1 MLKRVLG
8 LYTKRLRSSLIQLFP
23 FTQKHNV
30 SSMKSA
36 YTILADDSAIEKS
49 LLDDRSY
56 RFFKLESNNL
66 HVLVINDPTTDR
78 AAASLDVN
86 VGSFADKKYTV
97 PGLAHFCEHL
107 LFMGTAKY
115 PEENEYSS
123 YLSKHSGHS
132 NAYTAA
138 EHTNYYFE
146 VSSDYLEGALDR
158 FAQFFI
164 SPLFSKSCKDREIKA
179 VDSENKKNLQNDLW
193 RMYQLDK
200 LTSNPEH
207 PYNGFSTGNYHTL
220 HEEPISRGLNVRDV
234 LLEFY
239 KNQYSSN
246 IMGLVVLGKESL
258 DDLTE
263 WSITKF
269 SDIPNTNL
277 PRPSYNGKLIYNAAD
292 LGKLTK
298 AKPIMDTHKLE
309 LSFIIP
315 DDQERNWECKP
326 SGYFSHLLG
335 HESKGSI
342 LHYLKK
348 KNWVNELSAGGMKV
362 CQGNS
367 LFMVE
372 LELTPQGLSKW
383 QDIVVHVF
391 EYLSMLNSQEPQ
403 EWLWKEISDM
413 SKINFRYKQKQGT
426 SSTVSKISNKL
437 YQFTEDSYIPPEN
450 LLNSSVVRNFNPVE
464 IKKYGSY
471 FNPDNFR
478 LSLTSQDLTDLT
490 EKEYWY
496 GTEYSYE
503 DIPFDLLKRVKSAGN
518 NEGLHLPSPN
528 KFIPQD
534 FTVKGEKAD
543 RALGHPYLIYNSSK
557 FETWFKQDD
566 QFRVPKGHINLTI
579 HAPTLSK
586 SISTVVM
593 GSLLSEMIDDEL
605 NEIKYYASIGGLSL
619 HILQFRDGFSLKVGG
634 YNDKLPEFLRQIL
647 EVFTA
652 FKPKPDRFES
662 IKFKVA
668 QELKNFGYEIPY
680 SQIGTHFLQLINELT
695 YTDTDKFKVINS
707 ITFEDITKFAENL
720 WSEGTFVQSLVLG
733 NFDHS
738 NAVEVDRLIRDSFK
752 KHKEINSAEEKVR
765 EAIAFQ
771 SFLLEVGEHA
781 RYELPLQDANNVNS
795 CLEYFIQVGRLDAEN
810 NRLRILTDL
819 LATTIHEPCFNQLRT
834 KEQLGYVVFS
844 GYRLSRSYF
853 GLRFLVQ
860 SERTCDYLEFRVEE
874 FLKKFKNK
882 NLGEE
887 LTEEAFAKFKQSL
900 KNKKLTK
907 LKNLNEESSRFWNA
921 INDGYYDFTQKAKDA
936 EELDSITREE
946 FLTFFNDY
954 FDVDNAT
961 KSSKLSVYLKS
972 QKTPEVDE
980 SKLFASAIQ
989 NYIYK
994 HDVPINSEV
1003 VDSILES
1010 KGSDLT
1016 AVIDEIIDRIQNGEE
1031 KIENLEEFKKNFV
1044 AEVSER
1050 TKQSTPSAFP
1060 KGTLYTLS
1068 DKFKDDHAKGGIPQ
1082 PVDPLP
1088 SFYYPKGEA
1097 RL

>member
-1 MLKRVLG
+1 MLTRRWILS
-8 LYTKRLRSSLIQLFP
+8 TKRTYSTFSRLFP
-23 FTQKHNV
+23 FIQKHSV
-30 SSMKSA
+30 STMKSA
-36 YTILADDSAIEKS
+36 YTILADDSAIEKP

-56 RFFKLESNNL
+56 RFLKLESNDL

-78 AAASLDVN
+78 SAASLDVN

-123 YLSKHSGHS
+123 YLSKHSGYS

-164 SPLFSKSCKDREIKA
+164 APLFSKSCKDREIRA

-200 LTSNPEH
+200 LTSNLQH

-220 HEEPISRGLNVRDV
+220 HEEPEARGLNVRDV
-234 LLEFY
+234 LLDFY

-246 IMGLVVLGKESL
+246 LMSLVVIGKESL

-269 SDIPNTNL
+269 SAVPNTNL
-277 PRPSYNGKLIYNAAD
+277 PRPNYDGEVIYNPEN

-309 LSFIIP
+309 LTFMVP

-326 SGYFSHLLG
+326 SSYFSHLLG
-335 HESKGSI
+335 HESKGS
-342 LHYLKK
+342 LYHFLKE
-348 KNWVNELSAGGMKV
+348 KNWVNNLSAGGMKV

-367 LFMVE
+367 TFMIE
-372 LELTPQGLSKW
+372 MDLTPQGLTNW
-383 QDIVVHVF
+383 DAIVVHAF
-391 EYLSMLNSQEPQ
+391 EYLHMLNSQEPQ
-403 EWLWKEISDM
+403 NWLWKEVSDM
-413 SKINFRYKQKQGT
+413 SKINFRFKQKLGT
-426 SSTVSKISNKL
+426 SSTVSKMSSKL

-450 LLNSSVVRNFNPVE
+450 LLSTHVIREFDPTE

-471 FNPDNFR
+471 LNPDNFR
-478 LSLTSQDLTDLT
+478 LSLTSQDLPELN
-490 EKEYWY
+490 EKENWY
-496 GTEYSYE
+496 GTEYSFE
-503 DIPFDLLKRVKSAGN
+503 DIPSDLLSKIKAVGEN
-518 NEGLHLPSPN
+518 VQLHLPSPN

-543 RALGHPYLIYNSSK
+543 KPLGHPYLISNSNK

-566 QFRVPKGHINLTI
+566 QYRVPKGHINLTV
-579 HAPTLSK
+579 HAPPLNR
-586 SISTVVM
+586 SISSVVM
-593 GSLLSEMIDDEL
+593 GSLLSEMLDDEL
-605 NEIKYYASIGGLSL
+605 NEIKYYASLVGLSL
-619 HILQFRDGFSLKVGG
+619 HIHQFRDGFSLKVGG

-647 EVFTA
+647 DVFTD

-662 IKFKVA
+662 IKFKIT
-668 QELKNFGYEIPY
+668 QELKNFGYQIPY
-680 SQIGTHFLQLINELT
+680 SQIGTHFLQLINERT
-695 YTDTDKFKVINS
+695 YTDDDKLGVILDIS
-707 ITFEDITKFAENL
+707 FEDVAKFADDL
-720 WSEGTFVQSLVLG
+720 WSEGTFVQTLVLG
-733 NFDHS
+733 NFDHH
-738 NAVEVDRLIRDSFK
+738 NAVEVDKLIKEAFK
-752 KHKEINSAEEKVR
+752 NHKEIHESK
-765 EAIAFQ
+765 EAVTDAIGFE
-771 SFLLEVGEHA
+771 SFTLHKGEHA

-795 CLEYFIQVGRLDAEN
+795 CLEYFIEVGPLDEEN

-853 GLRFLVQ
+853 GLRFLIQ
-860 SERTCDYLEFRVEE
+860 SERPCEYLEFRVEE
-874 FLKKFKNK
+874 FLKKFKNN
-882 NLGEE
+882 NLKKE
-887 LTEEAFAKFKQSL
+887 LTDEAFAKFKQSL

-907 LKNLNEESSRFWNA
+907 LKNLSEESARFWNA
-921 INDGYYDFTQKAKDA
+921 INDGYYDFRQKAKDA
-936 EELDSITREE
+936 EELDLITKEE
-946 FLTFFNDY
+946 FLKFFDDY
-954 FDVDNAT
+954 FDVDCAT
-961 KSSKLSVYLKS
+961 KSSKLAVYLKS
-972 QKTPEVDE
+972 QKTPEADP
-980 SKLFASAIQ
+980 KKMLASAVH
-989 NYIYK
+989 NYIYQN
-994 HDVPINSEV
+994 DVPIESET

-1010 KGSDLT
+1010 KGSDLE
-1016 AVIDEIIDRIQNGEE
+1016 AVIGEIIERVQKSDKKIDNPEE
-1031 KIENLEEFKKNFV
+1031 VKTKFV
-1044 AEVSER
+1044 KEVTAR
-1050 TKQSTPSAFP
+1050 TEQPTPSEFP
-1060 KGTLYTLS
+1060 KGDLYTLS
-1068 DKFKDDHAKGGIPQ
+1068 DKFKEDHAKGGKPK

-1088 SFYYPKGEA
+1088 TFYYPKGDS